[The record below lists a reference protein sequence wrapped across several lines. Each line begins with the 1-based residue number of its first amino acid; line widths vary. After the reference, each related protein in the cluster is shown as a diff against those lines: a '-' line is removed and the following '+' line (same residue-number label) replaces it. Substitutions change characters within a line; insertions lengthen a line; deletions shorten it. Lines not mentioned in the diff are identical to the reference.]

1 MENIF
6 YNRHWLDVSPSQ
18 SENEWQGRIKVCLVQ
33 QQNKKRLS
41 NNCAP
46 IWESGFSLQCN
57 MVSKTAA
64 SSCNA
69 NKIGTVKESIKKFLY
84 GRLPSLKITQLNK
97 Q

>member
-33 QQNKKRLS
+33 QKTKKLKDYRITVHLFGKVDSLCSAIWYLKQHPAAMQIRL
-41 NNCAP
+41 A
-46 IWESGFSLQCN
+46 L
-57 MVSKTAA
+57 SK
-64 SSCNA
+64 
-69 NKIGTVKESIKKFLY
+69 
-84 GRLPSLKITQLNK
+84 K